1 MAPYHLHQGQYFM
14 KQSCA
19 GVRQQSLIFSQNR
32 FVNSVDGTQN
42 GQDRNDQEGFR
53 FMEVIME
60 GIPQVRKVSQK
71 EDEVAG
77 AINSLLVFFIEFSH
91 TVKHAIHSLKKNNT
105 ISCRGIKVIND
116 YYFLLND
123 NLKRALF

>member
-1 MAPYHLHQGQYFM
+1 
-14 KQSCA
+14 
-19 GVRQQSLIFSQNR
+19 
-32 FVNSVDGTQN
+32 
-42 GQDRNDQEGFR
+42 
-53 FMEVIME
+53 MEVIME

-105 ISCRGIKVIND
+105 KISCRGTKVIND
-116 YYFLLND
+116 YNVY
-123 NLKRALF
+123 